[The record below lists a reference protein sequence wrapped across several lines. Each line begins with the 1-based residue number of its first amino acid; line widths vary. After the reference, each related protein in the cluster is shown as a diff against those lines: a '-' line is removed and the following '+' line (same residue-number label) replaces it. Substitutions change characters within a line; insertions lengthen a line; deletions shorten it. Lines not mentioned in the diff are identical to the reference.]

1 MHEKELEAI
10 HYILDFICGNKYLK
24 YGIERYLGEHNIRF
38 WDIKGLLDRIIKI
51 RVNVQEIDKLEVD
64 IPIIQDLRIRITK

>member
-24 YGIERYLGEHNIRF
+24 YGIECYLQEHDIRF
-38 WDIKGLLDRIIKI
+38 WDIRGLFDTIIKI
-51 RVNVQEIDKLEVD
+51 RADLKEIDRPEVD
-64 IPIIQDLRIRITK
+64 IPILQDLRIRVEK